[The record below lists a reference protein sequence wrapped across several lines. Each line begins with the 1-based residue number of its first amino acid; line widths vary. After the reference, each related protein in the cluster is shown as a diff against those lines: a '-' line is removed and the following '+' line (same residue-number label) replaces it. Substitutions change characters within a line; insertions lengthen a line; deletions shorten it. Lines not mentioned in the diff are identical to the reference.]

1 MGEEFDKLLNLD
13 DNPIALVNLN
23 KLHVVEHQNLLPSTL
38 VNDSLNNNS
47 DDHLN
52 SSYRNSME
60 EQPSENAM
68 DSSVENGDS
77 SKSLTRNV
85 WPQSFILKDEL
96 VSPSLLQKLNN
107 SVDLTTGDFTALISC
122 LFYQC
127 SRVT

>member
-47 DDHLN
+47 DDHPN